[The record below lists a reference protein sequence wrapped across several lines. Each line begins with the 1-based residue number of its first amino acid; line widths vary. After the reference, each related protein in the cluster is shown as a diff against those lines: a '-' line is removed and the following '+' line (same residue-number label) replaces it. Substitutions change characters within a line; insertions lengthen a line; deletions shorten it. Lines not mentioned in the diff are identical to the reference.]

1 MKALPQLHKA
11 KQAHFFFLNLR
22 QNVLSTRQT
31 WRRAT
36 SMSRIS
42 PSIGITLALKLH
54 GFYDSRGHKP
64 SQHLVKILL
73 VDYWR
78 TYGCVP
84 LWKWLLWVCSFRPAC
99 VRWRDGK
106 RRGCLSELTETIY
119 RTAKYQAGTACTGTE
134 PNWVR
139 WAGSIRSVIL

>member
-1 MKALPQLHKA
+1 M
-11 KQAHFFFLNLR
+11 FFFTL
-22 QNVLSTRQT
+22 QK

-36 SMSRIS
+36 SMSCGAS
-42 PSIGITLALKLH
+42 LLVLVSLLALKLH
-54 GFYDSRGHKP
+54 GFYDSRGHKA
-64 SQHLVKILL
+64 SQHLLTREGKILL

-78 TYGCVP
+78 TYGCVL

-106 RRGCLSELTETIY
+106 HGGCLSKLTETIY
-119 RTAKYQAGTACTGTE
+119 RTAKYKAGTTCTDRGAGTK

-139 WAGSIRSVIL
+139 WAGVDSICNPLVMPDWSAVAF